1 MAKQTTERK
10 KRKGLRIGILCAVLL
25 VVLVGAAIGG
35 RYVYRILKQ
44 PESFFGDETIEQIPQ
59 QTALAPAFE
68 RPTDALPE
76 ATGLTSVSSRF
87 FRRTF

>member
-1 MAKQTTERK
+1 MAEQTTERK

-44 PESFFGDETIEQIPQ
+44 PESFFGDETVELILRH
-59 QTALAPAFE
+59 TAGRETVRLFSCANASCG
-68 RPTDALPE
+68 R
-76 ATGLTSVSSRF
+76 GRSGG
-87 FRRTF
+87 